1 MAQRFKQGKFA
12 MFRLAFF
19 LDVIIAPTL
28 MGALVLVAMLTPAFA
43 VELGKWMLIAA
54 AGGFVIAIPVSL
66 VAAKL
71 NVGRLA

>member
-1 MAQRFKQGKFA
+1 
-12 MFRLAFF
+12 
-19 LDVIIAPTL
+19 
-28 MGALVLVAMLTPAFA
+28 
-43 VELGKWMLIAA
+43 MLIAA